1 MPIATIHVLESR
13 YDERRI
19 GSRREL
25 FLRSR
30 IGATRVHPTN
40 ILKENVDVLPAPPKS
55 FTSRCALPA
64 SGAVPKHSK
73 IFLDSQSNVDENQQ
87 Y

>member
-25 FLRSR
+25 PSVEDWRNARPSHKHPEGERRCLTCTSEVIHFTLR
-30 IGATRVHPTN
+30 T
-40 ILKENVDVLPAPPKS
+40 
-55 FTSRCALPA
+55 TSARSC
-64 SGAVPKHSK
+64 S
-73 IFLDSQSNVDENQQ
+73 
-87 Y
+87 